1 MKLETVEKKLHIA
14 YPQAC
19 RSIYESG
26 AMRWMCG
33 RPQAQSHF
41 FPNQLL
47 ETMCPEYCRGWSP
60 LLFSDV
66 VLVRE
71 NLMEQVQ
78 EHGGQW
84 KEGVQ
89 ILPFAWDDDGDIYF
103 FDAALEDP
111 EAPVFAWM
119 KFSGEIGL
127 TNRSFEHFIFSHLC
141 EPILYADLPA
151 DHWWV
156 RKQQGWL
163 TPEHQ
168 AVLASG
174 DSEALEELFSQ
185 LYIWEET
192 DYLIYQ

>member
-127 TNRSFEHFIFSHLC
+127 PTAALSISSSPTCVNPFCMPTCQRTI
-141 EPILYADLPA
+141 
-151 DHWWV
+151 
-156 RKQQGWL
+156 GG
-163 TPEHQ
+163 
-168 AVLASG
+168 SG
-174 DSEALEELFSQ
+174 SSRAG
-185 LYIWEET
+185 
-192 DYLIYQ
+192 

>member
-47 ETMCPEYCRGWSP
+47 ETMCPEYCRGC
-60 LLFSDV
+60 
-66 VLVRE
+66 
-71 NLMEQVQ
+71 
-78 EHGGQW
+78 GQW

-185 LYIWEET
+185 LDIWEET